1 MTKKTNTQEEK
12 EIKAEERKSRLLSK
26 GGQIFEILKDETVND
41 ALHVLK
47 FCSEKINLTLNL
59 EESKRVLRDI
69 WPEDLAK

>member
-1 MTKKTNTQEEK
+1 MTKKTNTQEEN

-26 GGQIFEILKDETVND
+26 GGQIFEVLKDETVND

>member
-69 WPEDLAK
+69 WPEEQS

>member
-26 GGQIFEILKDETVND
+26 GGQIFEILKDETIND
-41 ALHVLK
+41 SLHILK
-47 FCSEKINLTLNL
+47 FCTEKINLTLNL

-69 WPEDLAK
+69 WPEEN